1 MSCPPPTPALHR
13 CELSWDEQAAA
24 EPWSVRP
31 RGQGQPGAT
40 RLEGSRDSSGQL
52 KESHRVPQWA
62 GKRPPHISRLSD
74 PPTAFKAQHTPR
86 PRGGRPG
93 MPLATPQGPV
103 QGSPHARPEA
113 GTQPRPSALQPTGPP
128 AACRG
133 HGPRTPSPCS
143 LAHAA
148 RPPPTPPCDDR
159 RGGCPNCHSCL
170 QSPPCRLEQGR
181 LERAAHQPHTLR
193 PRGPARDAHQGS
205 VSSRGKPAL
214 KATRPRTVP
223 QRAGAQGA
231 TREVGAAAAACGHT
245 AAGGAG
251 HQAPGSQRRAQQKC
265 GCRTRGRVAPALRN
279 GAGGKAGSR
288 PRAPGCGFSVLPGPS
303 RPLWA
308 QPHPHGPIPAPAPSR
323 PRTRAAAAHVGPA
336 TAGLTRLQLRLPA
349 RV

>member
-143 LAHAA
+143 LAHPA
-148 RPPPTPPCDDR
+148 RPPPMPPCDDR

-193 PRGPARDAHQGS
+193 PGGPARDAHQGS
-205 VSSRGKPAL
+205 VSSQGKPAL
-214 KATRPRTVP
+214 KASHCPPTGRSPGRHTRSRGCGGGLRPAPR
-223 QRAGAQGA
+223 RAGRGTRLPGA
-231 TREVGAAAAACGHT
+231 NAGRSRSVAAGHGAGWRRLSETAPVGKPAAA
-245 AAGGAG
+245 
-251 HQAPGSQRRAQQKC
+251 P
-265 GCRTRGRVAPALRN
+265 
-279 GAGGKAGSR
+279 
-288 PRAPGCGFSVLPGPS
+288 VL
-303 RPLWA
+303 
-308 QPHPHGPIPAPAPSR
+308 
-323 PRTRAAAAHVGPA
+323 RAAASPFSPDRRGRSGPSPTL
-336 TAGLTRLQLRLPA
+336 TARSPLRRPAGREPGLQPPMWDLPRLG
-349 RV
+349 